1 MDIYIVSRN
10 PHKQTE
16 LRKYLE
22 SLAEVSVKEYAK
34 EINEIQTLNVEEL
47 IKDKLIKAFQFVK
60 SPVIVEHT
68 GLFLDEFDGFP
79 GGLTQ
84 PFWDKLQKEKFC
96 HYFKSTP
103 LKAKTVIGF
112 CDGKQNHY
120 FEGEIEGIVANEPRG
135 DDSFQ
140 WDCVFIPKGYDK
152 TFAELGDEKL
162 KISMRKLAFDKF
174 EKYIRDNYV

>member
-1 MDIYIVSRN
+1 MDIYIVSKN

-16 LRKYLE
+16 LRRYLD
-22 SLAEVSVKEYAK
+22 SLPEISVKEYAK
-34 EINEIQTLNVEEL
+34 EINEIQTLDVDEL

-60 SPVIVEHT
+60 APVIVEHT
-68 GLFLDEFDGFP
+68 GLFLDELDGFP

-84 PFWDKLQKEKFC
+84 PFWDRLKKDKFC
-96 HYFKSTP
+96 HYFQGTR

-112 CDGKQNHY
+112 CDGKIIKN
-120 FEGEIEGIVANEPRG
+120 FEGAIEGIVANEPRG

-174 EKYIRDNYV
+174 QAYIRDNYV

>member
-1 MDIYIVSRN
+1 MDIYIVSKN

-22 SLAEVSVKEYAK
+22 RLTHISVKEHAK
-34 EINEIQTLNVEEL
+34 EINEIQTFNVDEL

-60 SPVIVEHT
+60 APVIVEHT
-68 GLFLDEFDGFP
+68 GLFLDELDGFP

-84 PFWDKLQKEKFC
+84 PFWDKLKEDKFC
-96 HYFKSTP
+96 HYYKSTN
-103 LKAKTVIGF
+103 LTAKTVIGF
-112 CDGKQNHY
+112 CDGKRNHY
-120 FEGEIEGIVANEPRG
+120 FEGEIEGFVANEPRG
-135 DDSFQ
+135 DNSFQ

-174 EKYIRDNYV
+174 EAYIRDNHV